1 MTRKKIE
8 KAQSVMVYAYASDNS
23 LLMYSRFD
31 YTPSKAK
38 LAEEMLNITRD
49 GLQKTWETEVR
60 FEFYDE
66 RTGKSVDHDVLNQ
79 FVKEVTA

>member
-8 KAQSVMVYAYASDNS
+8 KPQSVMVYAYASDNS

-31 YTPSKAK
+31 YSPSKAK
-38 LAEEMLNITRD
+38 LAEEMLTITRD
-49 GLQKTWETEVR
+49 GLQEAWSTEVR

-66 RTGKSVDHDVLNQ
+66 RTGKSVTHDVLNK
-79 FVKEVTA
+79 FVKEVIV